1 MIVKDLPRVA
11 TGDGPMIKKAMPMTT
26 IYYPQKGSTYT
37 PVDAEIKE
45 EWTRDTLIRKLARET
60 PLRVGMRVR
69 AAEDALFEAEGF
81 GTVLGICQTYK
92 DYCGNTD
99 HKDVKW
105 PESGNPM
112 IVDVKYDNG
121 MVVHATT
128 NYFIPA
134 PMENA

>member
-1 MIVKDLPRVA
+1 MIVKDLPRIA

-26 IYYPQKGSTYT
+26 VYYPQKGTTNYS
-37 PVDAEIKE
+37 VSE
-45 EWTRDTLIRKLARET
+45 EYTRDNLIRKLAMET

-69 AAEDALFEAEGF
+69 AADDALFEAEGF

-92 DYCGNTD
+92 DYCGNTA